1 MTTTSRKLSE
11 QKIESALIDKIL
23 EDRKVRSIVT
33 CESHYW
39 FFNVYFSHYVT
50 YETAE
55 FQKELFALT
64 EDESIRNLVAVSF
77 RGSGKSTLM
86 TLSYPIWAILGKQQ
100 KKHVVILSQTM
111 PQAKQYLKNIKDEL
125 EKNEILRNDLGP
137 FKEETD
143 EWRSFSLVL
152 PKYNARITAA
162 SSEQSIRGLRHGAH
176 RPDLIILDDV
186 EDLNS
191 VKTKESRNGTY
202 NWVVGDVIPLGDKNT
217 RLIFIGNLLHE
228 DSLLMRLKEN
238 IENSKLEGLFKMYPL
253 LDGDENIAWPGKYP
267 DTDAIEVEK
276 KKIGSESAF
285 QREYMLRIISDQ
297 DRVVQREYI
306 NYYSELPKESP
317 IATITGVDLAISEKD
332 TADYTAIVSAKV
344 FGYRDKAKIYILPN
358 PLNERLDF
366 IATKQR
372 IKMIYD
378 LLGRSW
384 NHKIFIENVGYQ
396 ESLIQLL
403 KHEGFRVEAFEVH
416 GQDKRSRL
424 AIISHL
430 LQEGTVLFPE
440 KGAELLIQQLVGFG
454 IEKHDDLADA
464 FAITI
469 HKAIEKAF
477 NCARIATSKEK

>member
-1 MTTTSRKLSE
+1 MTTQNQKLSE
-11 QKIESALIDKIL
+11 KKIETALIEKIL
-23 EDRKVRSIVT
+23 NDKKVRSIVT

-100 KKHVVILSQTM
+100 KKHIMILSQTM

-125 EKNEILRNDLGP
+125 EKNDVLRNDLGP

-162 SSEQSIRGLRHGAH
+162 SSEQSIRGIRHGAH

-191 VKTKESRNGTY
+191 SKTRESRDSTY

-217 RLIFIGNLLHE
+217 RTIFIGNLLHE
-228 DSLLMRLKEN
+228 DCLLMRLKNN
-238 IENSKLEGLFKMYPL
+238 IENNTLDGLFKMYPL
-253 LDGDENIAWPGKYP
+253 LDDNENIAWPGKYP
-267 DTDAIEVEK
+267 DINAIEAEK
-276 KKIGSESAF
+276 KKIGSEPAW
-285 QREYMLRIISDQ
+285 QREFLLRIIPDK
-297 DRVVQREYI
+297 DRIFFREWIKTYD
-306 NYYSELPKESP
+306 NLPDKESSFSC
-317 IATITGVDLAISEKD
+317 TGVDLAISESD
-332 TADYTAIVSAKV
+332 SADYTAMVTTKV
-344 FGYRDKAKIYILPN
+344 YGYGDNTTIYVLPN
-358 PLNERLDF
+358 PIYERMDF
-366 IATKQR
+366 LKTVNCIKEIRKMNFSRHR
-372 IKMIYD
+372 IY
-378 LLGRSW
+378 
-384 NHKIFIENVGYQ
+384 IEDVGYQ
-396 ESLIQLL
+396 RSTIQYL
-403 KHEGFRVEAFEVH
+403 KAERCHTEPFQVH

-424 AIISHL
+424 ITISHL
-430 LQEGTVLFPE
+430 IQEGRVLFPA

-464 FAITI
+464 FAMAI
-469 HKAIEKAF
+469 HKSFERASH
-477 NCARIATSKEK
+477 CCRIATHKER